1 MALLEDLAN
10 KAKTKNSRILLPEST
25 DPRVIEASRFISDQN
40 LAQIVL
46 FDEDAASSLGVD
58 SINLKNEDLRLE
70 YAQTLFELRKHKGV
84 SFDAAL
90 EMLSSPSVCAMI
102 ALHRSEVDGVVT
114 GAITPSQEVL
124 SSALRI
130 IGVSENSNLV
140 SSLSLIHI

>member
-25 DPRVIEASRFISDQN
+25 DSRVIEASRFISDQN

-84 SFDAAL
+84 SFEAAL

-102 ALHRSEVDGVVT
+102 ALH
-114 GAITPSQEVL
+114 
-124 SSALRI
+124 
-130 IGVSENSNLV
+130 
-140 SSLSLIHI
+140 